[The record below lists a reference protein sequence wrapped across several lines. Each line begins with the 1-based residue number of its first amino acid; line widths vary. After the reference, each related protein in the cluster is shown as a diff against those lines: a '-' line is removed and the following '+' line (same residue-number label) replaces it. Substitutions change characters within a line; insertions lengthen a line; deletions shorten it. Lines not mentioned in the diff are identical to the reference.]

1 MLVLDDYHLVEFLV
15 MEGNSD
21 MEFRTYVNQRYT
33 DKDVELARKY
43 LLGLIDR
50 VGQNSIQPSWMIT
63 VRNILDNANR
73 THYASRYGLDGDISF
88 ADSEIINAYQRGK
101 EALAYLK
108 YRYDFKY
115 YPVNHVLQEFPLVV
129 AVEASSKCNLRC
141 KMCFQKNMDEHESIQ
156 NRGIMD
162 YVTYERFLSELDTN
176 MLYSIVFAS
185 RGEPLLNPYIDRM
198 IKAAK
203 DKGVLDIKLNTNAVL
218 LTPEISRRLLASG
231 LDMIVFSVDSVNE
244 EHYRSIR
251 GADLQLVIN
260 NITSFLE
267 IKKNEFP
274 NSRMVVRVAMVVT
287 NGFLEEADKEIQDA
301 KDFWLGLVDELS
313 VKSEN
318 NFSSVYAD
326 NTTVCSPQICDLLW
340 ERLYLWH
347 DGTLNPC
354 DIDHL
359 STLSLGNINCGTS
372 ISEIWKGN
380 EMETLR
386 KKHLYSRDGMT
397 EVCSRCIGY

>member
-1 MLVLDDYHLVEFLV
+1 MLIRDNYHLEKCFV
-15 MEGNSD
+15 MEGDPD
-21 MEFRTYVNQRYT
+21 MEFCTYVNRKYT
-33 DKDVELARKY
+33 DKDVEIAKKH
-43 LLGLIDR
+43 LLMLIDTFEKDDPL
-50 VGQNSIQPSWMIT
+50 PSWIIA
-63 VRNILDNANR
+63 VKNILCNANR
-73 THYASRYGLDGDISF
+73 SSFASRYGLNGDISF
-88 ADSEIINAYQRGK
+88 ADSEIINAYQKGK
-101 EALAYLK
+101 DALAYLK

-115 YPVNHVLQEFPLVV
+115 YPVNHVLREFPLVV

-141 KMCFQKNMDEHESIQ
+141 KMCFQKNMDNHDSLQ

-162 YVTYERFLSELDTN
+162 YKTYEKFLAELDAN

-185 RGEPLLNPYIDRM
+185 RGEPLLNPYIAKM

-218 LTPEISRRLLASG
+218 LTPDISRALLESG

-251 GADLQLVIN
+251 GAELRTVIN

-267 IKKNEFP
+267 IKKKEFP
-274 NSRMVVRVAMVVT
+274 NSRMIVRVAMVVT
-287 NGFLEEADKEIQDA
+287 EGYLNEADKEIQDA
-301 KDFWLGLVDELS
+301 KDLWLGIVDELS

-318 NFSSVYAD
+318 DFSSVYKKD
-326 NTTVCSPQICDLLW
+326 TVVASPQICDLLW

-359 STLSLGNINCGTS
+359 STLSLGNINSGTS

-380 EMETLR
+380 KMERLR
-386 KKHLYSRDGMT
+386 KNHLCNRDGMI
-397 EVCSRCIGY
+397 EVCARCTGY